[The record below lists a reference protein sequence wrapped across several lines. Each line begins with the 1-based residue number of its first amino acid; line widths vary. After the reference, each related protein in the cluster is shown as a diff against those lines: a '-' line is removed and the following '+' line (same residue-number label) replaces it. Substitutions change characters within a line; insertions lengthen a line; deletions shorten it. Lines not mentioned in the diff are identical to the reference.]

1 MALEGV
7 ADLTEVVVRFIGRLF
22 TEVLIEFLCK
32 GMGYLICRKFNEDI
46 DPDGFIVLIVGL
58 LFWVIVIVSAVL
70 IYDTLVQQ
78 IAIDKCLDS
87 GGSFNHQVKEC
98 RYE

>member
-46 DPDGFIVLIVGL
+46 DTDGFIVLIVGL

>member
-7 ADLTEVVVRFIGRLF
+7 ADLIEVVARFIGRLI

>member
-7 ADLTEVVVRFIGRLF
+7 ADLIEVVARFIGRLII
-22 TEVLIEFLCK
+22 EVLIEFLCK

-98 RYE
+98 CYE

>member
-7 ADLTEVVVRFIGRLF
+7 ADIIEIVARFIGRLF

-46 DPDGFIVLIVGL
+46 DPDGFMVLIVGL
-58 LFWVIVIVSAVL
+58 SFWVIVIVSAIL

-78 IAIDKCLDS
+78 IAP
-87 GGSFNHQVKEC
+87 V
-98 RYE
+98 

>member
-1 MALEGV
+1 
-7 ADLTEVVVRFIGRLF
+7 
-22 TEVLIEFLCK
+22 
-32 GMGYLICRKFNEDI
+32 MGYLICRKFNEDI

>member
-7 ADLTEVVVRFIGRLF
+7 ADLIEVVARFIGRLI

-46 DPDGFIVLIVGL
+46 DPDGFMVLIVGL
-58 LFWVIVIVSAVL
+58 SFWVIVIVSAVL

-78 IAIDKCLDS
+78 IAIDRCLDN
-87 GGSFNHQVKEC
+87 GGSFNHLVKEC
-98 RYE
+98 NYG

>member
-1 MALEGV
+1 
-7 ADLTEVVVRFIGRLF
+7 VVRFIGRLF

>member
-98 RYE
+98 CYE

>member
-7 ADLTEVVVRFIGRLF
+7 VDLIEVVARFIGRLF
-22 TEVLIEFLCK
+22 SEVLIELLCK

-46 DPDGFIVLIVGL
+46 DPDGFLVLIVGL
-58 LFWVIVIVSAVL
+58 SFWGFVIASAVL

-78 IAIDKCLDS
+78 IAIDSCLDS

>member
-7 ADLTEVVVRFIGRLF
+7 VDLIEVVARFIGRLF

-46 DPDGFIVLIVGL
+46 DPDGFMVLIVGL
-58 LFWVIVIVSAVL
+58 LFWVIVIVLAVL
-70 IYDTLVQQ
+70 IYDTLVRQL
-78 IAIDKCLDS
+78 AIDKCLDN
-87 GGSFNHQVKEC
+87 GGSFNHQVNEC
-98 RYE
+98 CYE

>member
-7 ADLTEVVVRFIGRLF
+7 VDLIEVVARFIGRLI

>member
-7 ADLTEVVVRFIGRLF
+7 ADLIEVVARFIGRLI

-87 GGSFNHQVKEC
+87 GGSFNHQLKEC
-98 RYE
+98 CYE

>member
-7 ADLTEVVVRFIGRLF
+7 VDLIEVVARFIGRLF
-22 TEVLIEFLCK
+22 SEVLIEFLCK

>member
-7 ADLTEVVVRFIGRLF
+7 ADLIEVGARFIGRLF

-46 DPDGFIVLIVGL
+46 DPDGFMVLIVGL
-58 LFWVIVIVSAVL
+58 SFWVIVIISAVL

-78 IAIDKCLDS
+78 IAIDKCLDN

>member
-7 ADLTEVVVRFIGRLF
+7 VDLIEVVSRFIGRLF

-46 DPDGFIVLIVGL
+46 DPDGFMVLIVGL
-58 LFWVIVIVSAVL
+58 SCWVIVIVSAVL

-78 IAIDKCLDS
+78 IAIDKCLDN

>member
-7 ADLTEVVVRFIGRLF
+7 ADLIEVVARFIGRLI
-22 TEVLIEFLCK
+22 TEVVIEFLCK

-46 DPDGFIVLIVGL
+46 DPDGFIVLVVGL

-98 RYE
+98 CYE

>member
-46 DPDGFIVLIVGL
+46 DPDGFMVLIVGL
-58 LFWVIVIVSAVL
+58 SFWVIVIVSAIL

>member
-7 ADLTEVVVRFIGRLF
+7 VDLIEVVARFIGRLF
-22 TEVLIEFLCK
+22 SEVLIEFLCK

-78 IAIDKCLDS
+78 IAIDRCLDS

>member
-7 ADLTEVVVRFIGRLF
+7 ADLIEVVARFIGRLI

-32 GMGYLICRKFNEDI
+32 GLGYLICRKFNEDI

-98 RYE
+98 CYE